1 METPQPAADQPSPV
15 EPVADV
21 AQTPV
26 APVVPVAPVAPVAP
40 TAIPAQPVNAQP
52 VNAQPANAQPANAQ
66 PFNAQPAAYPQTPNL
81 DQQYAQQQYPG
92 QQYPGQQYA
101 GRQYPGQPYAQ
112 QPAPV
117 QPQQAHHTHS
127 DRVWRPRTFLILGA
141 AAAALLVGGAS
152 VGATLAAGVPLA
164 LSAFSSHTSVIDNGT
179 TGTTNGGSGSSGSTG
194 SGSTGSG
201 NGFVPGSGSNGYG
214 YGSGS
219 GSSGSTGS
227 GSTGSGS
234 TGSGAGTS
242 TSAATD
248 ATDAQS
254 VGVVLINTELKYE
267 SAAAAGTGIVLTS
280 DGEILTNN
288 HVVEGSTSITVT
300 VRQTGKTYT
309 ATVVG
314 TDATHDVAVLKLADA
329 SGLTTAKIDTSN
341 SVAAGDDVTG
351 VGNAGGTGT
360 LSAAA
365 GTVDALNQSVTT
377 EAEGS
382 AASETLTGML
392 QISAD
397 IEAGDSGG
405 PLLDSDGEVIGIDTA
420 ASSGSSNVT
429 GFAIPINSALSI
441 AKQIL
446 SGTATDSIVIGYP
459 AFLGIEVGSATS
471 GLGVGGQGT
480 GSSTTA
486 GASVAGVID
495 GTPAASAGLVAG
507 DTITAVN
514 GTAVASGSDLT
525 STLKSFKPGDSITIG
540 YTDATGAAQSA
551 KVTLIQGPAA

>member
-15 EPVADV
+15 EPVADI

-26 APVVPVAPVAPVAP
+26 ASVAPVAPVAP
-40 TAIPAQPVNAQP
+40 TAIPAQPVNAQT
-52 VNAQPANAQPANAQ
+52 
-66 PFNAQPAAYPQTPNL
+66 AAYPQTPNL
-81 DQQYAQQQYPG
+81 DQQYAQQQYAG
-92 QQYPGQQYA
+92 QPNPQQQYA
-101 GRQYPGQPYAQ
+101 QQTPGQQYPGQPYAQ
-112 QPAPV
+112 QPAPT

-127 DRVWRPRTFLILGA
+127 DRIWRPRTFLILGA

-214 YGSGS
+214 YGYGSGS
-219 GSSGSTGS
+219 GSSGSTGD
-227 GSTGSGS
+227 GSGS

-248 ATDAQS
+248 ATDAES

-300 VRQTGKTYT
+300 VPQTGKTYT

-329 SGLTTAKIDTSN
+329 SGLTTAKVDTSN

-382 AASETLTGML
+382 AASETLSGMI

-397 IEAGDSGG
+397 IQAGDSGG

-420 ASSGSSNVT
+420 ASSGSSDVT

-495 GTPAASAGLVAG
+495 GTPAATAGLAAG

-525 STLKSFKPGDSITIG
+525 STLKSFKPGDSITVSW
-540 YTDATGAAQSA
+540 TDSTGAAQSA

>member
-15 EPVADV
+15 EPVAPQQS
-21 AQTPV
+21 AH
-26 APVVPVAPVAPVAP
+26 
-40 TAIPAQPVNAQP
+40 IPAQAADTQP
-52 VNAQPANAQPANAQ
+52 TVPYVAEQAP
-66 PFNAQPAAYPQTPNL
+66 AQPAA
-81 DQQYAQQQYPG
+81 AQPVVVA
-92 QQYPGQQYA
+92 PIE
-101 GRQYPGQPYAQ
+101 QPTLAPAAAAQ
-112 QPAPV
+112 QPAFAAAAPTAT
-117 QPQQAHHTHS
+117 PSAPAATAFGAPTAPATPAGAAPHRTHT
-127 DRVWRPRTFLILGA
+127 DRIWRPRTFLILGA

-152 VGATLAAGVPLA
+152 VGATLATGIPLA
-164 LSAFSSHTSVIDNGT
+164 LGALSSKTSVVDNGT
-179 TGTTNGGSGSSGSTG
+179 SGTTNGGSGSSGSTG
-194 SGSTGSG
+194 NGFGSGTG
-201 NGFVPGSGSNGYG
+201 NGFTPGGSAGNGYG
-214 YGSGS
+214 YSN
-219 GSSGSTGS
+219 GS

-234 TGSGAGTS
+234 GTGTGS
-242 TSAATD
+242 TSAATN

-254 VGVVLINTELKYE
+254 VGVVLINTELQYE
-267 SAAAAGTGIVLTS
+267 NAAAAGTGIVLTS

-300 VRQTGKTYT
+300 VPQTGKTYT

-314 TDATHDVAVLKLADA
+314 TDATDDVSVLKLDGA
-329 SGLTTAKIDTSN
+329 SGLTTAKIDTSG
-341 SVAAGDDVTG
+341 SVAAGDTVTG

-382 AASETLTGML
+382 AASETLSGMI

-405 PLLDSDGEVIGIDTA
+405 PLLDSDGEVVGIDTA
-420 ASSGSSNVT
+420 ASSGTSDVT
-429 GFAIPINSALSI
+429 GFAIPINTALSI

-446 SGTATDSIVIGYP
+446 AGTASDSIVIGYP

-471 GLGVGGQGT
+471 GLGVGGSGT
-480 GSSTTA
+480 SAGTTA
-486 GASVAGVID
+486 GAAVAGVID
-495 GTPAASAGLVAG
+495 GTPAASAGLVEG

-525 STLKSFKPGDSITIG
+525 TTLKSFKPGDSIKVTW
-540 YTDATGAAQSA
+540 TDTTGASQSA
-551 KVTLIQGPAA
+551 QVTLIQGPAA